1 MKAFTTDSWTP
12 LRRLESPFGCRQRWK
27 CCGSMT
33 PTAPASSSA
42 SRSAAWLCDSRRAVA
57 PLGKVHLSPL
67 VVLTNRKSKEAPRL
81 LANRD
86 ARTKVNSCRIYMLK
100 VRGQIGPVMS
110 RIELDHMLGE
120 SQRRHP

>member
-1 MKAFTTDSWTP
+1 MIVQRKVVQRAYY
-12 LRRLESPFGCRQRWK
+12 RRSISTREPRGLLGE
-27 CCGSMT
+27 
-33 PTAPASSSA
+33 SSA
-42 SRSAAWLCDSRRAVA
+42 
-57 PLGKVHLSPL
+57 
-67 VVLTNRKSKEAPRL
+67 L